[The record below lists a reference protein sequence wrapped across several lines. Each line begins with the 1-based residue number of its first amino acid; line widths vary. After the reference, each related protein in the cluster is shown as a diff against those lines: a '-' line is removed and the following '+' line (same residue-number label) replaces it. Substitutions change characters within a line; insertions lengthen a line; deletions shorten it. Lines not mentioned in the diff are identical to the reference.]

1 MVFMNPK
8 SQGQKVS
15 GTTVPDTT
23 EFGKDRFSLEQHL
36 QRNLNNALDING
48 ESSYSNSFIIKVASN
63 DSGFFF
69 LPVLPVSFALD
80 STLYFRIFAI
90 ASGVIYPFKT
100 LLSQNNAYFV
110 EYDKTNPNL
119 ARAFFFPWL
128 DGIPTRLKI
137 NNLDEFI
144 RNNVTIE
151 CIPIMQNVHI
161 NPTSEIHIAI
171 SGSSG
176 SGKDFLAKYL
186 LKCLHFLKCKLVI
199 IDPKVADLYLLGKEL
214 GVEVH
219 APSFG
224 DNFNGFLTT
233 TNEVL
238 SKILNLVYRRQEV
251 LLETPNKTF
260 TPIYVCIN
268 ELLSLNQLASK
279 QAREAFAQLLSSI
292 SLLGRATSVKLILI
306 SQRFDATSLGGLTAT
321 REQISCTFLLG
332 EINNNTTQYLFPNQN
347 LDNIVVPIGLGTGII
362 KFTGENNAKY
372 TMPLLT
378 PSYN

>member
-1 MVFMNPK
+1 M
-8 SQGQKVS
+8 
-15 GTTVPDTT
+15 
-23 EFGKDRFSLEQHL
+23 
-36 QRNLNNALDING
+36 
-48 ESSYSNSFIIKVASN
+48 
-63 DSGFFF
+63 
-69 LPVLPVSFALD
+69 
-80 STLYFRIFAI
+80 
-90 ASGVIYPFKT
+90 
-100 LLSQNNAYFV
+100 
-110 EYDKTNPNL
+110 
-119 ARAFFFPWL
+119 
-128 DGIPTRLKI
+128 
-137 NNLDEFI
+137 
-144 RNNVTIE
+144 
-151 CIPIMQNVHI
+151 
-161 NPTSEIHIAI
+161 
-171 SGSSG
+171 
-176 SGKDFLAKYL
+176 
-186 LKCLHFLKCKLVI
+186 
-199 IDPKVADLYLLGKEL
+199 
-214 GVEVH
+214 
-219 APSFG
+219 
-224 DNFNGFLTT
+224 TT

-238 SKILNLVYRRQEV
+238 SKILNLVYRRQEE

-260 TPIYVCIN
+260 TPVYVCIN